1 MTDSPAP
8 AAGPSSG
15 GPPLSDATVL
25 NKFVAEYLQSH
36 GFDKVLEMFR
46 QGIKDQD
53 ALEDKDGEGE
63 VDGATPVGVGV
74 SGRRGSAPGRE
85 AIFRA
90 PGPVP
95 IESTLKRN
103 IPQAQAV
110 AASTMSERITPE
122 FEAQARYIIEQ
133 LQKKAEAQAAL
144 AGDDADIED
153 GQPPAGGAQESIL
166 DTSDRVEGYKR
177 YRRWV
182 DDGLEL
188 WKVRRRFTRRAGRG
202 ALRARCSLLTTQ
214 AELDG
219 LSFPI
224 FVHTFLE
231 LIHFGFNRTGKWFP
245 YDQIICQF

>member
-1 MTDSPAP
+1 
-8 AAGPSSG
+8 
-15 GPPLSDATVL
+15 
-25 NKFVAEYLQSH
+25 
-36 GFDKVLEMFR
+36 
-46 QGIKDQD
+46 
-53 ALEDKDGEGE
+53 
-63 VDGATPVGVGV
+63 
-74 SGRRGSAPGRE
+74 
-85 AIFRA
+85 
-90 PGPVP
+90 VP